1 MSMDREQYCSH
12 CGNPT
17 GRAGNF
23 HDHLFVQV
31 PGEDEPR
38 GPLCDDCAETLSQE
52 FGVEIIRK

>member
-1 MSMDREQYCSH
+1 MKNELDTTDSEK
-12 CGNPT
+12 

-38 GPLCDDCAETLSQE
+38 GPLCDACAESLSQE
-52 FGVEIIRK
+52 FNTEIIYK